1 MLTDLSTAKTA
12 KFRCPSEDQTQND
25 DIRRHNVAVM
35 VSANT
40 DVDIIPPGS
49 DSPQGEIDHLRRAG
63 DAYHRAAQILTV
75 LSANGW
81 AVEFPGPSP
90 MMRHPDVRTPAQA
103 RKQVSALGI
112 DPKMVRI
119 SRPLKIH
126 SPRRASSRVCSAA
139 QKQRS
144 DVNPKCG

>member
-1 MLTDLSTAKTA
+1 M
-12 KFRCPSEDQTQND
+12 
-25 DIRRHNVAVM
+25 AVM
-35 VSANT
+35 VTVNT
-40 DVDIIPPGS
+40 DVDIIQPGS
-49 DSPQGEIDHLRRAG
+49 DSPQGEIDYMRRAG

-81 AVEFPGPSP
+81 LVEFPGLSP

-112 DPKMVRI
+112 DPKMVII

-126 SPRRASSRVCSAA
+126 SPRRAPSRVCSAA
-139 QKQRS
+139 RKQRS
-144 DVNPKCG
+144 EVNRKCG